1 MLETVIV
8 VVLVL
13 TALAAAA
20 AVRSYRHFAFT
31 RRRFLEHLK
40 AAAPEI
46 DVVGTSDVG
55 FTARVLGSDIEVDF
69 ATLTQQRTPGASE
82 HEWFD
87 RLVDRLRSKIPV
99 PGAPPYALIQDR
111 LLPQVKPAGHVEI
124 FDRYPPA
131 LRLVWRPFVPGVA
144 ITYVINNP
152 HDRMV
157 VTRRTVEVWEVSAT
171 TLHRVALK
179 NLREHTAH
187 LLTEI
192 GGPQIRYEHLD
203 GLEATRILVADMLLP
218 SGIDAA
224 LVAIPEETAMFIAPE
239 SQYAALAAE
248 AAARYA
254 ASTRPISPQV
264 FRLSPTGPVPIE
276 PP

>member
-8 VVLVL
+8 VVFALA
-13 TALAAAA
+13 ALAAAA
-20 AVRSYRHFAFT
+20 AVRSYRHFALT
-31 RRRFLEHLK
+31 RRRFLEHLRT
-40 AAAPEI
+40 AAPEI
-46 DVVGTSDVG
+46 DVVGITDVG
-55 FTARVLGSDIEVDF
+55 FTARVLGSELAVDF
-69 ATLTQQRTPGASE
+69 ASLTQQRTPGASE

-87 RLVDRLRSKIPV
+87 RMVERLRSRIPV
-99 PGAPPYALIQDR
+99 PGAPSYTLIQDR
-111 LLPQVKPAGHVEI
+111 ILPQLKLAEHVEL

-131 LRLVWRPFVPGVA
+131 LRLVWRPFVQGVA
-144 ITYVINNP
+144 ITYVVNNP
-152 HDRMV
+152 HDRML
-157 VTRRTVEVWEVSAT
+157 VTVRTLEVWEISPT
-171 TLHRVALK
+171 TLHGVAMK

-187 LLTEI
+187 VLTEI

-218 SGIDAA
+218 RGIEAA

-239 SQYAALAAE
+239 SQRATLAAE

-264 FRLSPTGPVPIE
+264 FRLTSSGPVPVE
-276 PP
+276 PA

>member
-1 MLETVIV
+1 MLETAIV
-8 VVLVL
+8 VVFVL
-13 TALAAAA
+13 AALAAAA
-20 AVRSYRHFAFT
+20 AVRSYRLFAFT
-31 RRRFLEHLK
+31 RRRFLEHLR

-46 DVVGTSDVG
+46 DVAGLTDVG
-55 FTARVLGSDIEVDF
+55 FTARVLGSEIEVDF
-69 ATLTQQRTPGASE
+69 ATLTRQRIPGFSE
-82 HEWFD
+82 QEWFD

-111 LLPQVKPAGHVEI
+111 LLPQLKPTEHVEI

-131 LRLVWRPFVPGVA
+131 LRLVWRPFLPGVA
-144 ITYVINNP
+144 ITYVVNNP
-152 HDRMV
+152 HDRML
-157 VTRRTVEVWEVSAT
+157 VTVHTLKVWEISQT
-171 TLHRVALK
+171 ILHAVAIK

-203 GLEATRILVADMLLP
+203 GLEATRILVADLLLP
-218 SGIDAA
+218 KGIEAA

-239 SQYAALAAE
+239 SQRAALAAE

-254 ASTRPISPQV
+254 ASPRPISPQV
-264 FRLSPTGPVPIE
+264 FRLEPAGPVPVE

>member
-1 MLETVIV
+1 MLETAIV
-8 VVLVL
+8 VVLAL
-13 TALAAAA
+13 AALAAAA
-20 AVRSYRHFAFT
+20 AVRSYRHFAIA
-31 RRRFLEHLK
+31 RRRFLEHLR

-46 DVVGTSDVG
+46 DVVGVTDVG

-69 ATLTQQRTPGASE
+69 ATLTQHRTPGVSE

-87 RLVDRLRSKIPV
+87 RLVERLRSGIPV

-111 LLPQVKPAGHVEI
+111 ILPQLKPAQHVEI

-144 ITYVINNP
+144 ITYVVNNP
-152 HDRMV
+152 HDRML
-157 VTRRTVEVWEVSAT
+157 VTVRTLEVWEISPT
-171 TLHRVALK
+171 TLHGVAMK
-179 NLREHTAH
+179 NLRDHTAH
-187 LLTEI
+187 VLTEI

-218 SGIDAA
+218 RGIEAA

-239 SQYAALAAE
+239 SQRAALAAE
-248 AAARYA
+248 AAARHA
-254 ASTRPISPQV
+254 SSTRPISPQV
-264 FRLSPTGPVPIE
+264 FRLTSSGPVPVE